1 MIYIFYMKMP
11 GRCPV
16 CENSLKITSL
26 RCTRCGTEIR
36 GEFSICE
43 FCNLSPEELQFLR
56 IFLAVRGNLSEVAK
70 KLGISHPTARAKLD
84 SLLYSLGYE
93 VEITTEFKVS
103 EILDKLEKGEI
114 TADEAI
120 KLLKEK

>member
-1 MIYIFYMKMP
+1 MKMP
-11 GRCPV
+11 GKCPV
-16 CENSLKITSL
+16 CENALKISSLK
-26 RCTRCGTEIR
+26 CERCGTEIK
-36 GEFSICE
+36 GNFSVCE
-43 FCNLSPEELQFLR
+43 FCNLSPDELDFLR

-70 KLGISHPTARAKLD
+70 KIGISHPTARAKLD

-93 VEITTEFKVS
+93 VAISPGSLKVS

-114 TADEAI
+114 TALEAI